1 MQALFYNAF
10 IMWCLLNT
18 SMLFAHNF
26 LWIDTLSNEAAQQ
39 YVDEFKDIAVIDMHK
54 TGIPASIK
62 LAQAMFESN
71 FGRSDLAIRGNNHFG
86 IKCYKS
92 WKGEK
97 LYYNDDKPN
106 ECFRHYDWVEDSY
119 ADHSRIITS
128 KKRYSSLF
136 ELVSIDYEG
145 WAKGLQ
151 KAGYATDPQY
161 AKKLIWMIEK
171 HNLHEHDF
179 EESPIIY
186 EEDMPFIANAEDVF
200 QSSEII
206 YAYKFG
212 DVEKA
217 APNKLK
223 IKKIDSEKV
232 IRSNAIK
239 PKTGLL
245 KNPLEKY
252 DDKVV
257 ASSKTLALKEEA
269 LTPKVSKPSEQPI
282 IVKRDLR
289 NIKALPQQYAQ
300 RLSPLE
306 EKSEMSPLF
315 FQKRALPKLVFLM
328 EKELLIVPSALDKTN
343 MPKSIVWA
351 SLDVERP
358 QKMPQKRT
366 VPTYDFSIELKEEE
380 EMSPLQSKADA
391 TPRAEKKVMEA
402 TIANPSA
409 TIDADISVLLAKKEF
424 TYSNKLKVV
433 QYEKPVK
440 LSDLTQTY
448 HITIEELKSY
458 NDLEENAEFFPQYS
472 PIYMEPKK
480 NKPSESHQKEHT
492 VQENETIWSI
502 AQLYGIQL
510 KELLKRNYLKKGQ
523 EPRIG
528 ETVLLRSQAPYP
540 PMIRREKP
548 KANVNEF
555 FKQSVL
561 EEIQKKRRE

>member
-10 IMWCLLNT
+10 IMWCLLNAT
-18 SMLFAHNF
+18 VLFAHNS
-26 LWIDTLSNEAAQQ
+26 LWIDILSNEAAQQ
-39 YVDEFKDIAVIDMHK
+39 YVEEFKDIAVIDMHK

-128 KKRYSSLF
+128 KRRYSSLF
-136 ELVSIDYEG
+136 ELASIDYEG

-171 HNLHEHDF
+171 HNLHEYDF
-179 EESPIIY
+179 EESPIPY
-186 EEDMPFIANAEDVF
+186 EEDMPLIANAEDVF
-200 QSSEII
+200 EPSEII

-223 IKKIDSEKV
+223 IKKINGEKL
-232 IRSNAIK
+232 IRSNTTK
-239 PKTGLL
+239 PKTDLL
-245 KNPLEKY
+245 NSSIESFGNEVLI
-252 DDKVV
+252 
-257 ASSKTLALKEEA
+257 ASKETIA
-269 LTPKVSKPSEQPI
+269 PKVSEQLEEKP
-282 IVKRDLR
+282 IVIKRDLKST
-289 NIKALPQQYAQ
+289 KALPQQYAHVIE
-300 RLSPLE
+300 SLE
-306 EKSEMSPLF
+306 EKNETNPIF
-315 FQKRALPKLVFLM
+315 FQKRALPKMVWLI
-328 EKELLIVPSALDKTN
+328 EKEPLIVPSVLHKANT
-343 MPKSIVWA
+343 PKNIVWA
-351 SLDVERP
+351 NFDTEQP
-358 QKMPQKRT
+358 QNLLQKRR
-366 VPTYDFSIELKEEE
+366 VPIYDFSIPLENLEEV
-380 EMSPLQSKADA
+380 SSLQSKAKTA
-391 TPRAEKKVMEA
+391 TPKIEKKVMEA

-409 TIDADISVLLAKKEF
+409 TTDVDISVLLAKKEF

-433 QYEKPVK
+433 QYEKPVQ
-440 LSDLTQTY
+440 LSAIAQTY
-448 HITIEELKSY
+448 QITIEELKRY
-458 NDLEENAEFFPQYS
+458 NDLEENAELFPKYT
-472 PIYMEPKK
+472 PIYMEAKK
-480 NKPSESHQKEHT
+480 NKPSENHQKAHAI
-492 VQENETIWSI
+492 QENETMWTI

-510 KELLKRNYLKKGQ
+510 KELLKRNYLKTGQ
-523 EPRIG
+523 EPHTG
-528 ETVLLRSQAPYP
+528 EIILLRSQAPYP

-548 KANVNEF
+548 KAKVSEF

-561 EEIQKKRRE
+561 EQIQKKKRE